1 MCLEVICEIPIS
13 PLQDFLTA
21 TFIHSWPLMFEEHLI
36 KVSPFNLEPK
46 ECCDILEIAEN
57 TTA

>member
-1 MCLEVICEIPIS
+1 
-13 PLQDFLTA
+13 
-21 TFIHSWPLMFEEHLI
+21 MFEEHLI

-57 TTA
+57 TTAWLLPSCAKHLFKQN